1 MQTRAVVVERFGGPE
16 AAAVSERALAP
27 PRPGEVTVRVAASGV
42 AFGDVLKRRGLVP
55 GVRPPFTPGYD
66 LAGHV
71 EACGPGATRF
81 RAGDAVV
88 ALVVSGGNAA
98 RVNVP
103 ERLLVPVPEGI
114 DLAEAVA
121 LALDGVTAWQLLHRA
136 ARVRRG
142 DRILVHGAAGGVG
155 TLLVALA
162 RLDGIETFGTVSARK
177 RAVAEG
183 LGAIPIDYRREDFVE
198 VARRAGGM
206 DAVFDPLGGA
216 NLARSRAALRPG
228 GRLVVYGIA
237 AAVAGGFREIAGTFL
252 RVGAYRVF
260 PRGRR
265 TLFYNVGGG
274 RGADDPSL
282 VEDLARVLALRASGA
297 IAPLVGARLPLD
309 EAPKAHALKEKGDVP
324 GKIVLVA

>member
-1 MQTRAVVVERFGGPE
+1 
-16 AAAVSERALAP
+16 
-27 PRPGEVTVRVAASGV
+27 
-42 AFGDVLKRRGLVP
+42 VP

-66 LAGHV
+66 FAGHV
-71 EACGPGATRF
+71 EACGPGATRV
-81 RAGDAVV
+81 RSGDPVV
-88 ALVVSGGNAA
+88 ALVLNGGNAA

-103 ERLLVPVPEGI
+103 ERRLVAVPEGI

-162 RLDGIETFGTVSARK
+162 RLAGVETFGTVSARK

-198 VARRAGGM
+198 VTRRAGGM
-206 DAVFDPLGGA
+206 DAVFDPIGGA
-216 NLARSRAALRPG
+216 SLARSRAALRPG
-228 GRLVVYGIA
+228 GRLVAYGIA

-252 RVGAYRVF
+252 RVGAYRLF

-265 TLFYNVGGG
+265 TLFYGVGGL
-274 RGADDPSL
+274 RGADDPTI
-282 VEDLARVLALRASGA
+282 VEDLAHLLALRAAGA
-297 IAPLVGARLPLD
+297 IAPLVGARLPLG
-309 EAPKAHALKEKGDVP
+309 EAPRAHALKESGEVA